1 MAEESLKITAVTPAQ
16 ASQILAAAYKR
27 RITEEQVRQIAEEA
41 EIIRADGTFSL
52 IDYTAF
58 LAGEAS
64 AHGGTD

>member
-16 ASQILAAAYKR
+16 AAQILATAYQR

-58 LAGEAS
+58 LAAEAS
-64 AHGGTD
+64 HAGAD

>member
-16 ASQILAAAYKR
+16 AAQILAAAYKR
-27 RITEEQVRQIAEEA
+27 RITEEQVRQIAEDA

-58 LAGEAS
+58 LAGEAV
-64 AHGGTD
+64 HGGVD